1 MGAGRGGVGV
11 VLITPPTR
19 VMMQIII
26 KDKNEDLSD
35 HFYKFSTHTERAR
48 LHLEM
53 SSTSSF
59 ERGRFY
65 SSNLSY
71 TRGSLGGEQQPRPS
85 SAEGRASM
93 KTFQAPPSSSVV
105 VGTARHGSLLVPNST
120 NHNKHSLHKITKM
133 FRGKEGKGGSGKEKF
148 RVPPTGDGGESST
161 GGGEGSGLV
170 GGRSP
175 EGSPNAFRRNRSYSV
190 GSRTAL
196 KVRRGKDREE
206 PFFMWKPVK
215 VREREREREC
225 IFACPHCLP
234 LLYFL
239 FHLFCLCVPFL
250 SSPALSPS
258 FSLKKKK

>member
-1 MGAGRGGVGV
+1 M
-11 VLITPPTR
+11 
-19 VMMQIII
+19 
-26 KDKNEDLSD
+26 SD

-93 KTFQAPPSSSVV
+93 KTFQAPPPSSV

-133 FRGKEGKGGSGKEKF
+133 FRGKEGKGGSGKEKL
-148 RVPPTGDGGESST
+148 RVPPNGDGGESST

-175 EGSPNAFRRNRSYSV
+175 EGSPNAFRRIRSYSV

-206 PFFMWKPVK
+206 SFFMWKPVK
-215 VREREREREC
+215 VRGKC
-225 IFACPHCLP
+225 IFVCPP
-234 LLYFL
+234 
-239 FHLFCLCVPFL
+239 L
-250 SSPALSPS
+250 SSFTLLS
-258 FSLKKKK
+258 FSSVLSLCTFFVISCPLSFLLVKK

>member
-1 MGAGRGGVGV
+1 
-11 VLITPPTR
+11 
-19 VMMQIII
+19 
-26 KDKNEDLSD
+26 
-35 HFYKFSTHTERAR
+35 
-48 LHLEM
+48 M

-133 FRGKEGKGGSGKEKF
+133 FRGKEGKGGSGKEKL

-175 EGSPNAFRRNRSYSV
+175 EGSPNAFRRIRSYSV

-215 VREREREREC
+215 VRERERMYFC
-225 IFACPHCLP
+225 VSP
-234 LLYFL
+234 LSSFTLL
-239 FHLFCLCVPFL
+239 SFHLFCLCVPFL

-258 FSLKKKK
+258 FSLKKKIKKILP